1 MNFNLK
7 QSKQSALE
15 MLFSQRSKGKYSC
28 RYLSSW
34 NSKISAWLGQNTS
47 APYIP
52 KVTLMTIS
60 HLAYMLLGESY
71 LFTLLTLFL
80 KLLLWSPLL
89 EYQGLYSQGYLK
101 KGLIPEKKK
110 EKKKELTFSEQYGHS
125 GEEGFSLLKCF
136 LPPSSA
142 ICQTYPVI
150 TSSTAESQQRSL
162 LLKMENQD

>member
-101 KGLIPEKKK
+101 KGLIPEK
-110 EKKKELTFSEQYGHS
+110 EKKKRINIFRTIWTQWRRGIFTTEVFSSSFLSHMPNISCHYIQHS
-125 GEEGFSLLKCF
+125 WISAEESV
-136 LPPSSA
+136 A
-142 ICQTYPVI
+142 
-150 TSSTAESQQRSL
+150 
-162 LLKMENQD
+162 